1 MAVIAISLFFAS
13 FFTYLVQIL
22 DEANDI
28 LHNLVKLPFHLSA
41 VIVSIVVF
49 IWLLVRVAEVQT
61 RRDSFSYYKYLYYGF
76 AWSLPLSFIF
86 LLFQN
91 GDILK
96 SSISLVVI
104 WSAIITSL
112 YLLRFIVIDK
122 EKSFL
127 FTRNHSPE
135 VVDEKYDKYGFSKT
149 AESIAGMINSLAG
162 PVSVI
167 KLRGDLGTGKSTMV
181 SFIENKLNHESTLI
195 THISLTETN
204 EEADLSKLFTER
216 WFDTLASRY
225 LMISQK
231 INQVGLNSLK
241 SILRDSGNGII
252 GSIVS
257 ALEVFDFPLLPTKGT
272 NKEFISTE
280 NAKLF
285 NYIPEIREDLWL
297 IVIDEIERAPYREI
311 LRLIEI
317 VERFK
322 IKVEGGLPIKICF
335 LMVVAD
341 EELRY
346 RLNEQYEGHDGD
358 IINTFFFKDP
368 KNITHQLWL
377 PPKNYTNSSKHFL
390 DKATKLA
397 NEFKLELGLSD
408 EEKKSISMY
417 YSYIPSRDAI
427 DTIQFEPSHK
437 EAMSFINYIM
447 LSETPRVINRTIE
460 QCKIFLNAYVT
471 QYEKEHGYDL
481 SRSRI
486 PRYADLLILSY
497 AAIRYSWLIDF
508 FNKTIDDLQPKDNVD
523 YSYLKWSSLRRE
535 KGNDKLKKIIKEVTG
550 HEILDSELKFLS
562 GVFKFAANCYTELV
576 GRNDDKHNNDALLLS
591 TSYALNL
598 NEFLS
603 SVVGG
608 LSTNT
613 EIKSFETLELHKRG
627 QFNLSMSNV
636 DLLNYSRFLNKLN
649 LDKEMEL
656 LSLEVAEEIVKRTQ
670 NDEFNHIESNDAFYI
685 SEPDVAA
692 YQFVFLLT
700 KLLAYK
706 SKIDEEIKNKCLDL
720 FISILSDS
728 KVQTHLKYLILSSFV
743 NSERGS
749 GGIHAEMLEAFEVL
763 KSNNESK
770 IEKIIKSVYSEF
782 RNRYIELKQDIY
794 VKEDNPYHVM
804 YQSWSGDIKD
814 EVGIEELRGIA
825 TRYLYK
831 HPEVIRK
838 LWEKYPS
845 RKNFEDLREYEL
857 DRIADDVYLTLDDL
871 IKSTEASEVND
882 EFSDQINFWKNKR
895 NDLESK
901 FALKAPTERHDTTLR
916 MVLKAYWGDVK

>member
-1 MAVIAISLFFAS
+1 MVIAISLIFAS
-13 FFTYLVQIL
+13 FFTYLVQLL
-22 DEANDI
+22 DEANNV
-28 LHNLVKLPFHLSA
+28 LHNLVKSPFHLSA
-41 VIVSIVVF
+41 VIVSIVIF
-49 IWLLVRVAEVQT
+49 IWLLVRVVEVQT

-76 AWSLPLSFIF
+76 AWSLPFSFIF

-91 GDILK
+91 VDILK
-96 SSISLVVI
+96 STISLIII
-104 WSAIITSL
+104 WSAITTSL
-112 YLLRFIVIDK
+112 YLLRLIVIDK

-127 FTRNHSPE
+127 FARNKSPE
-135 VVDEKYDKYGFSKT
+135 IVDEKDDKYEFSKT
-149 AESIAGMINSLAG
+149 AESIAEMINKLTE
-162 PVSVI
+162 PVSVL
-167 KLRGDLGTGKSTMV
+167 KLRGDLGAGKSTMV
-181 SFIENKLNHESTLI
+181 SFIKKRLDAESALI

-204 EEADLSKLFTER
+204 EDTDLSKLFTER

-390 DKATKLA
+390 GKATKLA
-397 NEFKLELGLSD
+397 DEFELKLGLSD

-427 DTIQFEPSHK
+427 DTIQFNSSHI

-471 QYEKEHGYDL
+471 RYEKEHGYDL

-497 AAIRYSWLIDF
+497 VAIRYSWLIDF

-523 YSYLKWSSLRRE
+523 YSYLKWSDLKSE

-562 GVFKFAANCYTELV
+562 GVFKFAANCHTGLV
-576 GRNDDKHNNDALLLS
+576 GRNDDKHNNAALFLS

-608 LSTNT
+608 LSTNA

-636 DLLNYSRFLNKLN
+636 DLLNYSRLLNKLN

-656 LSLEVAEEIVKRTQ
+656 LSLEVAEEIVKRIQ
-670 NDEFNHIESNDAFYI
+670 NDKFSHVKSNDAFDI

-706 SKIDEEIKNKCLDL
+706 SKIDEEIKNRCLDL
-720 FISILSDS
+720 LILILSDS
-728 KVQTHLKYLILSSFV
+728 NVQTNAKYLILSSFV

-749 GGIHAEMLEAFEVL
+749 GGIHAEMSDAFKIL
-763 KSNNESK
+763 KKHDESRI
-770 IEKIIKSVYSEF
+770 IEIIKSVYYEF
-782 RNRYIELKQDIY
+782 RKRYIELKHDIY
-794 VKEDNPYHVM
+794 SKEVNPYYAM
-804 YQSWSGDIKD
+804 YQSWNGDINDK
-814 EVGIEELRGIA
+814 VGIEELRGIA

-831 HPEVIRK
+831 HPEVIK
-838 LWEKYPS
+838 ELWEKYPPE
-845 RKNFEDLREYEL
+845 KDFEEIREYDL
-857 DRIADDVYLTLDDL
+857 NRIADNVYLTLDDL
-871 IKSTEASEVND
+871 IKSTEASKVSS
-882 EFSDQINFWKNKR
+882 EFTDRITFWQKKKNE
-895 NDLESK
+895 LEQK
-901 FALKAPTERHDTTLR
+901 LALKAPIERHDTTLR
-916 MVLKAYWGDVK
+916 MALEPYLKDEA